1 MDIIN
6 LSDFSLIG
14 YCIVDPVKG
23 LLKLFLNVDIDIYKN
38 KFIFLGIDSF
48 YIPFKI
54 IDVVDKKKTVYLV
67 VEDFDILSKYCYK
80 KINVY
85 LPQREYNNIVKD
97 IKNFDVT
104 GFTVIDEDEVVY
116 GKVCSVYD
124 YPNNKCICVKKNSF
138 EKIIPFNKHLVK
150 IVNVNKKE
158 LVILK
163 KFL

>member
-23 LLKLFLNVDIDIYKN
+23 LLKLFLNVDICIYKN

-67 VEDFDILSKYCYK
+67 VEDFDILSKYKRQNNTCIYT
-80 KINVY
+80 KIRKLLHILTNY
-85 LPQREYNNIVKD
+85 C
-97 IKNFDVT
+97 KN
-104 GFTVIDEDEVVY
+104 
-116 GKVCSVYD
+116 
-124 YPNNKCICVKKNSF
+124 
-138 EKIIPFNKHLVK
+138 
-150 IVNVNKKE
+150 
-158 LVILK
+158 
-163 KFL
+163 